1 MPPPIT
7 NITCLL
13 TFPLHPGVLFQSSLK
28 CCPQAIGILLLQRSL
43 GSLLTLCIEFTSTR
57 YNQPEHW
64 NILLEN
70 WLQSELVLTVF
81 WYGFYYYWNT
91 KLQDAKCRN
100 RSTSYECHPCKTFL
114 LSLNLISQLQMS
126 LFSKKACS
134 GYGHSHGS
142 MDLGEKS
149 FPWLLRAAHV
159 TKPTAQEGHE
169 PFGCLS

>member
-1 MPPPIT
+1 MHVPPPIT

-100 RSTSYECHPCKTFL
+100 RSTSYEYHPCKTFL
-114 LSLNLISQLQMS
+114 TVLELDLSVANVFVL
-126 LFSKKACS
+126 
-134 GYGHSHGS
+134 
-142 MDLGEKS
+142 
-149 FPWLLRAAHV
+149 
-159 TKPTAQEGHE
+159 QEGMLRLWAQSWFYGPGRE
-169 PFGCLS
+169 IFSLATQGCSCH